1 MSRTLLFFALF
12 IEFLLFSSVSIFE
25 SRTRFLLCIFIASLN
40 ARHPHPQALAD
51 ALLADPALLVRSV
64 EELFDSG
71 TIAELLRMARALPD
85 NLELQA
91 SIASILRY
99 RCGWMHSKK

>member
-1 MSRTLLFFALF
+1 
-12 IEFLLFSSVSIFE
+12 
-25 SRTRFLLCIFIASLN
+25 
-40 ARHPHPQALAD
+40 
-51 ALLADPALLVRSV
+51 LADPALLVRSV

-91 SIASILRY
+91 SIASILR
-99 RCGWMHSKK
+99 